1 MRILSIFAAVAA
13 VFATRGALADEM
25 ECITPSGDFTNS
37 CSDIA
42 INKYLS
48 SDPNLPSI
56 CQLTALCPT
65 MYSGLPLQSNEVF
78 IPTELKLVDVTNN
91 NGTLTHN
98 GKPLSGKTSTSST
111 DPEHC
116 FSPQGSYLE
125 TCAIFKKPYISTD
138 QKLSS
143 TDLCEA
149 RLECATL
156 NGAMTSNIL
165 FFNIR
170 AKDKKSIEKIEN
182 CNGKLKKGKFDNE
195 CQTHS
200 DTIQK
205 IAQESCKTTLSM

>member
-1 MRILSIFAAVAA
+1 MRILSIIAAVAA
-13 VFATRGALADEM
+13 VFATRQALADEI

-37 CSDIA
+37 CSGIA
-42 INKYLS
+42 IKKYLS
-48 SDPNLPSI
+48 SDPDLPSI

-65 MYSGLPLQSNEVF
+65 MFSGLPLQSNEVF

-116 FSPQGSYLE
+116 FSPQGSYLK
-125 TCAIFKKPYISTD
+125 TCEIFKMPYISKD
-138 QKLSS
+138 QKLGS

-149 RLECATL
+149 RLKCATL
-156 NGAMTSNIL
+156 NGSMTSNIV

-170 AKDKKSIEKIEN
+170 AKDKKSIEKLEN
-182 CNGKLKKGKFDNE
+182 CNGKLKKGKSDNE
-195 CQTHS
+195 CQTNS
-200 DTIQK
+200 DTIKK
-205 IAQESCKTTLSM
+205 IAQESCKTRVSI